1 MCSSDLEADLLI
13 ADGVIAAFADV
24 GSGEAERTVDAAGR
38 YLLPG
43 FIDCHVHIESSHATP
58 EEFSNLVVP
67 CGTTTAVCDPHEL
80 CNVTGL
86 DGLHYMLDA
95 TEETAVQAFFMVP
108 SCVPATSFEHSGA
121 TITAKDVK
129 EPLSH
134 PRVLG
139 LGEMMNY
146 PGVIAADGEVLDKI
160 MAARQAGK
168 VEIGRASCRERV

>member
-1 MCSSDLEADLLI
+1 MKTKSQMKHVLDVASGRKAGDLCITGAKILDVYNKEFFEADLLI

-95 TEETAVQAFFMVP
+95 TEETAVQAFFM
-108 SCVPATSFEHSGA
+108 
-121 TITAKDVK
+121 
-129 EPLSH
+129 
-134 PRVLG
+134 
-139 LGEMMNY
+139 
-146 PGVIAADGEVLDKI
+146 
-160 MAARQAGK
+160 
-168 VEIGRASCRERV
+168 EIGRASCRERV